1 MPAQAHRRPEP
12 AAQETPTPAA
22 SGAVLGSTTSN
33 AANGEWLAS
42 QASTVEGHVSAG
54 GELARGQSGDAV
66 KQLQVW
72 LGMEEGE
79 VDGLFGPATEA
90 ALRDWQS
97 SRHIQPTGR
106 VGATTYGAL
115 ARQVATA
122 SAPALTRL
130 SSAVD
135 GGSIFKQGSRG
146 EAVRELQTYLGIPA
160 DGIYGPQTARAVT
173 DFQRNAGLSGPDG
186 RVGPNTLGAI
196 RRHGSAPPAANNPQ
210 VPETAAPEASSSTP
224 TASLGK
230 LGAAVDGG
238 SIFKPGS
245 RGEAVRELQK
255 YLGIPTDGVYG
266 PQTARAVLDFQRNA
280 GLSSPDGRVGPN
292 TLGAMRRQGS
302 APTTTHTTNDQAQQ
316 AEAVVSDLSTPQN
329 AAPII
334 DQHRMNHEWNDGF
347 CGLATVIT
355 TLEANGKG
363 EWNIHDR
370 NTMDQLQRQ
379 MYTRGAGSSGALMAS
394 YMRKMGEENASFTTG
409 GSVSLIMSTLSRG
422 EPVPVGF
429 ASISGQVMKTPQP
442 SKRYGNLGARHS
454 RTYGISGH
462 WATVVGFEGPASNPS
477 HFLVND
483 PDTGA
488 QLKLTRSELE
498 RHTDARNGI
507 WMIPY

>member
-22 SGAVLGSTTSN
+22 SSAVHGSTTSN

-42 QASTVEGHVSAG
+42 QAATVEAHVSAG
-54 GELARGQSGDAV
+54 GELTQGQSGEAV

-72 LGMEEGE
+72 LGLEEGE
-79 VDGLFGPATEA
+79 VDGLFGPVTEA

-97 SRHIQPTGR
+97 SRNIQPTGR

-115 ARQVATA
+115 ARQVA
-122 SAPALTRL
+122 SAPSLGKL

-135 GGSIFKQGSRG
+135 GGSVFKQGSQG

-210 VPETAAPEASSSTP
+210 LQQAAVQADSSPAPSAP
-224 TASLGK
+224 LSK
-230 LGAAVDGG
+230 LSSAVDGG
-238 SIFKPGS
+238 TIFKHGS
-245 RGEAVRELQK
+245 RGEAVRELQNH
-255 YLGIPTDGVYG
+255 LGLPADGIYG
-266 PQTARAVLDFQRNA
+266 PQTARAVMEFQRNA
-280 GLSSPDGRVGPN
+280 GLSGPDGRVGPN
-292 TLGAMRRQGS
+292 TLEAIQRQGS
-302 APTTTHTTNDQAQQ
+302 APPATNDAQVQ
-316 AEAVVSDLSTPQN
+316 QTEAVVSDLSPPQN
-329 AAPII
+329 EAPII

-363 EWNIHDR
+363 QWNIHDR
-370 NTMDQLQRQ
+370 NAMDQLQRQ
-379 MYTRGAGSSGALMAS
+379 MYTRGAGASGTLMAR

-409 GSVSLIMSTLSRG
+409 GSVSLIMRTLSRG

-429 ASISGQVMKTPQP
+429 VSMGGKVMETPLP
-442 SKRYGNLGARHS
+442 SKRYGNLGSRHS
-454 RTYGISGH
+454 RTYGDAGH

-488 QLKLTRSELE
+488 QLKLTRAELE
-498 RHTDARNGI
+498 RHTKAREGI